1 MKNRLK
7 ILLLLTLLPFGL
19 YSQTFQVKVIGIS
32 DGDTFTGLNS
42 DNLQLKFRIHGID
55 APEKKQAYGTK
66 AREHLGSLIFKQNV
80 TVDVNDRD
88 RWGRYIAR
96 VATED
101 GRDVGKEMI
110 EAGLAWH
117 YKHFDNILN
126 KDLKTSIRACSVICH
141 DIRVEV
147 LELAHLRKENGEI
160 FKNLNKKYNG

>member
-1 MKNRLK
+1 MLKNF
-7 ILLLLTLLPFGL
+7 LLLTLLPFGL
-19 YSQTFQVKVIGIS
+19 YSQTFQVTVVGIS

-110 EAGLAWH
+110 QAGLAWH
-117 YKHFDNILN
+117 YKHFDNILI
-126 KDLKTSIRACSVICH
+126 KI
-141 DIRVEV
+141 
-147 LELAHLRKENGEI
+147 
-160 FKNLNKKYNG
+160 

>member
-19 YSQTFQVKVIGIS
+19 YSQTFQVKVVGIS
-32 DGDTFTGLNS
+32 DGDTFTGLNR

-55 APEKKQAYGTK
+55 APEKKQAFGTK

-80 TVDVNDRD
+80 TVDVSDQD
-88 RWGRYIAR
+88 KWGRYIAR
-96 VATED
+96 VATDD
-101 GRDVGKEMI
+101 GRDVGK
-110 EAGLAWH
+110 AGLAWH

>member
-1 MKNRLK
+1 V
-7 ILLLLTLLPFGL
+7 T
-19 YSQTFQVKVIGIS
+19 VVGIS

-55 APEKKQAYGTK
+55 APEKKQAFGTK

-110 EAGLAWH
+110 QAGLAWH
-117 YKHFDNILN
+117 YKHFDNILI
-126 KDLKTSIRACSVICH
+126 KI
-141 DIRVEV
+141 
-147 LELAHLRKENGEI
+147 
-160 FKNLNKKYNG
+160 

>member
-1 MKNRLK
+1 MKNCF
-7 ILLLLTLLPFGL
+7 IIFLLLTLLPFGL
-19 YSQTFQVKVIGIS
+19 YSQTFQVKVVGIS

-55 APEKKQAYGTK
+55 APEKKQTFGTK

-101 GRDVGKEMI
+101 GRDVGKEMLQS
-110 EAGLAWH
+110 GLAWH
-117 YKHFDNILN
+117 YKHYD
-126 KDLKTSIRACSVICH
+126 KSEAYAQAEQTARDKVSDSIGAQLLERQ
-141 DIRVEV
+141 EV
-147 LELAHLRKENGEI
+147 AEIAQVNGWIKE
-160 FKNLNKKYNG
+160 